1 MEFNRRR
8 PVRRSL
14 VGRIEDYI
22 SALLVIV
29 TLDEL
34 TSGIVD
40 HDSFSRLAGCDLQKE
55 VMDGLTFSSTR
66 IAQEHDVLGLI
77 CEWNRN
83 PCWRFFNAK
92 IASHAGNHPPS

>member
-29 TLDEL
+29 TLNEL

-40 HDSFSRLAGCDLQKE
+40 HNSFSRLAGCNLQKE
-55 VMDGLTFSSTR
+55 VVDGLTLSSAR
-66 IAQEHDVLGLI
+66 IAQEHDVLSLI
-77 CEWNRN
+77 CAWNRN
-83 PCWRFFNAK
+83 PRWRFFKAK
-92 IASHAGNHPPS
+92 IVSNAGNHPLS